1 MSMKK
6 RGLVI
11 CLAVFIFLV
20 GMGGRIWYI
29 NLDREDTVTEIY
41 PMGEMVSFEDNYFY
55 QDDEIR
61 DQYAIRVDSSIVMPV
76 EEYLDSVGLTKET
89 VWPEGNSLIT
99 DIVAVEV
106 TIRNNN
112 TDKENDNQYFDLFN
126 TNIMSQGDVYQMDH
140 ELLWA
145 MYPKLDQSTF
155 GFRVA
160 PGTEYTMVLP
170 FHVLN
175 WQQTNSEK
183 IKQKENYLL
192 LSMYPEKKM
201 IQVIPE

>member
-1 MSMKK
+1 MKK
-6 RGLVI
+6 RRLVI
-11 CLAVFIFLV
+11 CLAVLICLV

-41 PMGEMVSFEDNYFY
+41 PMGEMVSFEDDYFY
-55 QDDEIR
+55 RSDEIR
-61 DQYAIRVDSSIVMPV
+61 DQYAIRVDSAVVMPV
-76 EEYLDSVGLTKET
+76 EEYLDSVGLTKEE
-89 VWPEGNSLIT
+89 VWPDGNSLIT
-99 DIVAVEV
+99 DVVAVEV

-126 TNIMSQGDVYQMDH
+126 TTIMSQGDVYQMEHD
-140 ELLWA
+140 LLWA

-170 FHVLN
+170 FHVLD

-183 IKQKENYLL
+183 IKEKENYLL
-192 LSMYPEKKM
+192 VSMYPVKKM

>member
-1 MSMKK
+1 MKK

-11 CLAVFIFLV
+11 CLAVLICLV

-55 QDDEIR
+55 QGNEIR
-61 DQYAIRVDSSIVMPV
+61 DQYAIRADSAVVMPV

-112 TDKENDNQYFDLFN
+112 TDTENDNQYFDLFN

-170 FHVLN
+170 FHVLD

-183 IKQKENYLL
+183 IKQKETYLL

>member
-1 MSMKK
+1 MKK
-6 RGLVI
+6 RGLII
-11 CLAVFIFLV
+11 CLAVLICLV
-20 GMGGRIWYI
+20 GIGGRIWYV

-41 PMGEMVSFEDNYFY
+41 PMGETISFEDDYFY
-55 QDDEIR
+55 RSDEIR
-61 DQYAIRVDSSIVMPV
+61 DQYTVRANSAVVMPV
-76 EEYLDSVGLTKET
+76 EEYLDSVGLTEEE
-89 VWPEGNSLIT
+89 VWPDGNSLVT

-126 TNIMSQGDVYQMDH
+126 TTIMSQGDIYQMEHD
-140 ELLWA
+140 LLWA
-145 MYPKLDQSTF
+145 MYPQLDQSTF

-170 FHVLN
+170 FRVLN

-183 IKQKENYLL
+183 IKEKENYLL
-192 LSMYPEKKM
+192 LSMYPVKKM